1 MVFHACNR
9 FLFINRKAITSGVQ
23 FCSMKLI
30 FSAIFCFLFSVSMA
44 QKKSY
49 LLVGTYTSG
58 RSTGIHVYSFDSQSG
73 TAQLVDS
80 VQTSNPSYLAVSPD
94 KKFVYAVNE
103 DAEQGVGGK
112 VTAFR
117 FNKQTG
123 RLTPLNQQRSMGNH
137 PCYITVDKTGKWVIV
152 GNYSSGTA
160 AVLPVQK
167 DGSLGEAVSVV
178 QHEGSGVNKQRQ
190 EGPHVHAT
198 VLSPD
203 NHTLFVTD
211 LGIDKI
217 MLYAFNDKNG
227 SLKPKTKA
235 AVKLADGS
243 GPRHLDFHPN
253 GKWAYLIQEMAGTV
267 TALHYKNGTLQ
278 AFQAISTL
286 PKDFSQSF
294 SSADIHVSAD
304 GKFLYASNRDSSNT
318 IAIFK
323 IQPSTGKLSLLAH
336 QSTLGKTPRN
346 FNFDPTGQFLL
357 VANQRSD
364 AIVIFRR
371 NAQSGLLRDT
381 GRRIDVG
388 NPVCIKWID

>member
-1 MVFHACNR
+1 
-9 FLFINRKAITSGVQ
+9 
-23 FCSMKLI
+23 
-30 FSAIFCFLFSVSMA
+30 
-44 QKKSY
+44 
-49 LLVGTYTSG
+49 
-58 RSTGIHVYSFDSQSG
+58 
-73 TAQLVDS
+73 
-80 VQTSNPSYLAVSPD
+80 
-94 KKFVYAVNE
+94 
-103 DAEQGVGGK
+103 
-112 VTAFR
+112 
-117 FNKQTG
+117 
-123 RLTPLNQQRSMGNH
+123 
-137 PCYITVDKTGKWVIV
+137 
-152 GNYSSGTA
+152 
-160 AVLPVQK
+160 
-167 DGSLGEAVSVV
+167 
-178 QHEGSGVNKQRQ
+178 NKQRQ

-203 NHTLFVTD
+203 NHALFVTD

-217 MLYAFNDKNG
+217 MLYSFNEKNG
-227 SLKPKTKA
+227 SLKLKPNA

-267 TALHYKNGTLQ
+267 TALHYKNGALQ
-278 AFQAISTL
+278 AFQTISTL

-346 FNFDPTGQFLL
+346 FNFDPTGHFLL